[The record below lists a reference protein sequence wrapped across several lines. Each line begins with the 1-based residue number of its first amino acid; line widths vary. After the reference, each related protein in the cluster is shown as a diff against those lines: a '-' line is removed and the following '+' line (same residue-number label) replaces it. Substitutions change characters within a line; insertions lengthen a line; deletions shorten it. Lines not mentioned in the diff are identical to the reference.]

1 MLSVRPDK
9 PVDPL
14 TIAVSREIDRI
25 ARELE
30 LPYFL
35 AGAMARDIVLT
46 HVFGIETG
54 LATSDVDF
62 GVTVGSWQ
70 QFSSIKNKLMKTGRF
85 NPDKKIEHRIY
96 YKTQGDGTE
105 YPVDIIPFGD
115 IESPPRS
122 LAWPPDGSVIMNVI
136 GYEEVLATAT
146 LVKIADDLTIPIASL
161 PGLTVLK
168 LFAWQDRHAETTKDA
183 RDLAMLFRH
192 YHAAGNQDRI
202 FGEELP
208 LMEAVDYDLNLAS
221 PRLLGKDVGQLV
233 TAATLQQLQALLNN
247 EKMTDHLITHM
258 SAVFSGADDSIAA
271 AARLLAQFKAG
282 VNIKGK

>member
-14 TIAVSREIDRI
+14 TMAVSREIDLI
-25 ARELE
+25 AQELK

-70 QFSSIKNKLMKTGRF
+70 QFSSIKNKLTGTGRF
-85 NPDKKIEHRIY
+85 TPDKNIEHRIY
-96 YKTQGDGTE
+96 YKPQGDSTE

-136 GYEEVLATAT
+136 GYAEVLATAT
-146 LVKIADDLTIPIASL
+146 PVKIADDLTVPIASL

-168 LFAWQDRHAETTKDA
+168 LFAWQDRHAKTTKDA

-192 YHAAGNQDRI
+192 YHAAGNQERI
-202 FGEELP
+202 YAEEMP
-208 LMEAVDYDLNLAS
+208 VMEAVEYDLDLVS
-221 PRLLGKDVGQLV
+221 PRLLGKDVGRLVSATTLEQLD
-233 TAATLQQLQALLNN
+233 ALLNSA
-247 EKMTDHLITHM
+247 KMTDRLITHM
-258 SAVFSGADDSIAA
+258 SSVFNGAEDGLAA
-271 AARLLAQFKAG
+271 AARLLDQFKIG
-282 VNIKGK
+282 VNSKGV

>member
-14 TIAVSREIDRI
+14 TIAVSREVDLI
-25 ARELE
+25 ARELA

-62 GVTVGSWQ
+62 GFTVGSWQ
-70 QFSSIKNKLMKTGRF
+70 QFSSIKNKLIGTGRF
-85 NPDKKIEHRIY
+85 TSDKKIEHRIY
-96 YKTQGDGTE
+96 YTLKGDNTE

-115 IESPPRS
+115 IESPQS
-122 LAWPPDGSVIMNVI
+122 TIAWPPDGSVIMNVI

-146 LVKIADDLTIPIASL
+146 PVKIADDLIVPIASL

-168 LFAWQDRHAETTKDA
+168 LIAWRDRHAETTKDA
-183 RDLAMLFRH
+183 RDLAMLFRY
-192 YHAAGNQDRI
+192 YHAAGNQERI
-202 FGEELP
+202 YAEELP
-208 LMEAVDYDLNLAS
+208 LMEAVEYDLDLAS
-221 PRLLGKDVGQLV
+221 PRLLGKDVLRMAS
-233 TAATLQQLQALLNN
+233 TATLEQLNALLNN
-247 EKMTDHLITHM
+247 AKMIDRLTMHM
-258 SAVFSGADDSIAA
+258 SSAFKATDDSIAA
-271 AARLLAQFKAG
+271 AERPLEQFTAG
-282 VNIKGK
+282 LNTGT